1 MRRIR
6 PFLCK
11 IEKWFKILKKSIRL
25 SSKIRK
31 KSVIVN
37 GNPVNIWWLGKQQF
51 KVQNVRTEAELSQ
64 VMSNLF

>member
-1 MRRIR
+1 MVQD
-6 PFLCK
+6 
-11 IEKWFKILKKSIRL
+11 LKKSIGL